1 MCGCFPMHSI
11 CLIHISTPQGNFL
24 KVNFTPV
31 DPKNSAFYKHWVI
44 NCYSYLPVTS
54 VNGKCYYAHFTDE
67 ETKGFY
73 DYMSHLK
80 PNCAGKAIKDFQ

>member
-1 MCGCFPMHSI
+1 MHFI
-11 CLIHISTPQGNFL
+11 CLIHISSPQGNFF

-31 DPKNSAFYKHWVI
+31 DPKNSAFYKLWVI
-44 NCYSYLPVTS
+44 NCYSYFPVTLVS
-54 VNGKCYYAHFTDE
+54 GKCYYTHFTDE

-73 DYMSHLK
+73 DYTSHLK